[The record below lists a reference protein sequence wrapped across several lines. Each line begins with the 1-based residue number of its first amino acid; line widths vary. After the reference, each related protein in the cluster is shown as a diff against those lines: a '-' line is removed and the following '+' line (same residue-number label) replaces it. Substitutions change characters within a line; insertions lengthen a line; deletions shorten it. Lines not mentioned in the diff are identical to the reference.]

1 MRLVKWLLGL
11 AVVATLAWGGLWI
24 YGALK
29 VKEALDQVLKA
40 PNAPLTARAH
50 VVQGLPNR
58 MDVRLTDPVLDLDN
72 LRWTAPFIEFFSLI
86 YRPHHVIMVVANEQ
100 SLTLNGQTLALS
112 TEDLRASV
120 VMRPTGNLVLDRA
133 VLVAR
138 MPVLTLPGERLS
150 ADTARAAI
158 RLAEGETRRYE
169 AVIEIEA
176 GFPDQAV
183 MAAIDPDGLLPR
195 RWDLLR
201 LDGEITLE
209 RPLDLEVFRGAPM
222 PPAALALTGAQAEFD
237 GIRLDATGRITP
249 DAQGFPEGELV
260 VSVTNWAALSARLV
274 EAGLVP
280 AAALTWVQA
289 AGSRL
294 ARTDAPEVLDIPL
307 RLTGGQLRLGPLVLA
322 ELPAL

>member
-1 MRLVKWLLGL
+1 MRLVRWLLGL
-11 AVVATLAWGGLWI
+11 AVVATLAWGGLWFV
-24 YGALK
+24 GARSI
-29 VKEALDQVLKA
+29 EAALAQALA
-40 PNAPLTARAH
+40 TPGTPLTARAQT
-50 VVQGLPNR
+50 VRGFPNR
-58 MDVRLTDPVLDLDN
+58 IDVTLTEPALNGGD
-72 LRWTAPFIEFFSLI
+72 LRWSAPFLQVFSLI
-86 YRPHHVIMVVANEQ
+86 YRPHHVIVVAANEQ
-100 SLTLNGQTLALS
+100 AMSVNGLPVTIT
-112 TEDLRASV
+112 TEDMRASV

-176 GFPDQAV
+176 GFPDPAV
-183 MAAIDPDGLLPR
+183 MAEIDPAGLLPR
-195 RWDLLR
+195 RWDILR
-201 LDGEITLE
+201 LDAELMLD

-222 PPAALALTGAQAEFD
+222 PPATLALTGAQAAFD

-249 DAQGFPEGELV
+249 DARGFPEGELV
-260 VSVTNWAALSARLV
+260 VSVSNWAALSARLA
-274 EAGLVP
+274 EAGMLP
-280 AAALTWVQA
+280 PGALSWVQA
-289 AGSRL
+289 AAPGL
-294 ARTDAPEVLDIPL
+294 ARDDDPEVLDIPL